1 MINPDELERA
11 VERLTN
17 ALASTADEFGTVER
31 ADGVKL
37 EDLRLILAANRK
49 MREALEPF
57 AACADTYEDF
67 TPDEAFTD
75 STDGLTVGECRKA
88 RSVLSTKETT

>member
-1 MINPDELERA
+1 MEKNDSPLERA
-11 VERLTN
+11 VERLE
-17 ALASTADEFGTVER
+17 ADMTACGKSWLV
-31 ADGVKL
+31 AVHKA
-37 EDLRLILAANRK
+37 DLRLILAANRK